1 MSSNTR
7 ETLSPGVSP
16 SVSSRPRPPLI
27 ARSISD
33 MPPQPPRLHHGGDP
47 KAVGGQLAQQL
58 FTRLNRS
65 SLDVSA
71 PQDIL
76 SARSSPGVSRRA
88 SVKGGPGMDGAL
100 VGGLPGSSKKE
111 SDDTGGDIE
120 RKNVARTVIDLKQT
134 MVDLSDLSSETTR
147 LLDDTYS
154 SVLEKM
160 GTLQSIILGLKELA
174 LQSRETTASF
184 GKEAAEVE
192 DELDRQIRDFNN
204 FQEHEERIRALRTRV
219 DVSRDKISSLGRRVD
234 VVRDMVE
241 GWERADKEWQERTR
255 RRLMVIWGI
264 TSTVIFVLAL
274 LYYGAQY
281 RGSGGVSCDGPPV
294 GDGGG
299 EGIGGMNGSVNA
311 SSGIPGIDRETGDE
325 PFPGFRRPR
334 PKGGSAD
341 ERLRLFDEL

>member
-1 MSSNTR
+1 M
-7 ETLSPGVSP
+7 
-16 SVSSRPRPPLI
+16 
-27 ARSISD
+27 
-33 MPPQPPRLHHGGDP
+33 
-47 KAVGGQLAQQL
+47 
-58 FTRLNRS
+58 
-65 SLDVSA
+65 
-71 PQDIL
+71 
-76 SARSSPGVSRRA
+76 
-88 SVKGGPGMDGAL
+88 KGGPGMDGAL

-120 RKNVARTVIDLKQT
+120 RKNVARTVMYGCTYRQETMRPHGCCSYADLFGNAFSDLKQT